1 MPTPLAG
8 YAPYKNL
15 PPLAGLCTLEEAAK
29 PGLSVEECVRRLKRF
44 HYCFKRLHQILTAR
58 ITAEPIYE
66 LKTAFAHH
74 AHLCAEHATALRTRI
89 GEMREPPLGLEE
101 VPHPA
106 LEAFFDEI
114 LCAPT
119 TEELI
124 EGAYRTALDQLSH
137 ALKEYLDDTNPLTDA
152 PSRRVLRFALMEV
165 HDMAN
170 WGASAMACLVE
181 PYSALEEKLEE
192 WGKYLG
198 SFLDAA
204 SASGSASPTPPAPLP
219 EGRGEKEVGES
230 NRSHETRTSVSPLP
244 EGRGAR
250 GVGRTSDADTAPL
263 PRCYSA
269 KPYAYD
275 PIPRRDERF
284 ADPWNQGVNAEAFLY
299 DQTKPARAKA
309 LMMLY
314 KRLREID
321 VPEMMASIITRTP
334 GKPWGYYRDMSRQL
348 WDEAR
353 HAMMGE
359 VGFVAL
365 GVDWTKARITF
376 NWSYRLN
383 TECTPDEAHGVLFF
397 IEQGLMP
404 RTGKRYEFEVAQES
418 GIPLMAT
425 LQDFDWADEVLHAQI
440 GRNWYV
446 PKFASLKEALDYGD
460 AAWSKVL
467 SNWATVRERGLTEHA
482 NWWPEVY
489 AMACAADG
497 AQPDPAA
504 LAFAESYAG
513 KRADL
518 KSVGEGQSA

>member
-8 YAPYKNL
+8 YTSYQGL
-15 PPLAGLCTLEEAAK
+15 PPLAGLCTVEEAAR

-74 AHLCAEHATALRTRI
+74 AYLCAEHVTALRTRI
-89 GEMREPPLGLEE
+89 GEMREPPLGLED

-114 LCAPT
+114 QCAPT

-124 EGAYRTALDQLSH
+124 EGAYRVAIDQLAHSIRGYED
-137 ALKEYLDDTNPLTDA
+137 ATNPLTDA
-152 PSRRVLRFALMEV
+152 PSRRVLRFAVLEV
-165 HDMAN
+165 NDMAN
-170 WGASAMACLVE
+170 WGAFALSCLSEPGSQRENEVE
-181 PYSALEEKLEE
+181 L
-192 WGKYLG
+192 WGQYLG
-198 SFLDAA
+198 SLLDACGA
-204 SASGSASPTPPAPLP
+204 LDGSCP
-219 EGRGEKEVGES
+219 
-230 NRSHETRTSVSPLP
+230 VSDVPVS
-244 EGRGAR
+244 RR
-250 GVGRTSDADTAPL
+250 
-263 PRCYSA
+263 YSA
-269 KPYAYD
+269 KPYVYD
-275 PIPRRDERF
+275 PVPRRDERF
-284 ADPWNQGVNAEAFLY
+284 TDPWNQGVNAESFLY
-299 DQTKPARAKA
+299 NPAYPARAKA

-321 VPEMMASIITRTP
+321 VPEMMASIITQTP

-365 GVDWTKARITF
+365 GVDWTKAKITF
-376 NWSYRLN
+376 NWSHRLN
-383 TECTPDEAHGVLFF
+383 TECSPMERHGVLYF

-404 RTGKRYEFEVAQES
+404 KTGKRYEFEVGQAS
-418 GIPLMAT
+418 GLPLIAT
-425 LQDFDWADEVLHAQI
+425 IQDFDWADEVLHSQI
-440 GRNWYV
+440 GRSWYV
-446 PKFASLKEALDYGD
+446 PQFGSLKEALDFGD

-467 SNWATVRERGLTEHA
+467 SNWATVKEQGLTRHE
-482 NWWPEVY
+482 NWWPAVY
-489 AMACAADG
+489 LMACAAEG
-497 AQPDPAA
+497 VSPDAAA
-504 LAFAESYAG
+504 LAFDETYEG

-518 KSVGEGQSA
+518 QRIAAE